1 MLKENSK
8 IVYDFVKAHDG
19 EDFTAQDI
27 ADATGLSVRSVNGI
41 VTSAF
46 QRHKDKDK
54 NEVPLMVRV
63 PAEIQDPE
71 TGLHKA
77 IKFIQ
82 LTDAGREFAEPSFFA
97 YWRNYDIINIRFHL
111 SNMQF
116 NSFLQSKSN

>member
-19 EDFTAQDI
+19 KDFTAQDI

-82 LTDAGREFAEPSFFA
+82 LTDAGREFNPDEE
-97 YWRNYDIINIRFHL
+97 D
-111 SNMQF
+111 
-116 NSFLQSKSN
+116 

>member
-8 IVYDFVKAHDG
+8 DVYDYVKAHDG
-19 EDFTAQDI
+19 ENFTAQDI

-54 NEVPLMVRV
+54 NEVPLMTRV
-63 PAEIQDPE
+63 PAEIEDAA

-77 IKFIQ
+77 VKFIQ
-82 LTDAGREFAEPSFFA
+82 LTDAGRAFDPEEEE
-97 YWRNYDIINIRFHL
+97 
-111 SNMQF
+111 
-116 NSFLQSKSN
+116 

>member
-19 EDFTAQDI
+19 EDFTAHDI

-82 LTDAGREFAEPSFFA
+82 LTDAGREFNPDEE
-97 YWRNYDIINIRFHL
+97 D
-111 SNMQF
+111 
-116 NSFLQSKSN
+116 

>member
-1 MLKENSK
+1 MALKENSK
-8 IVYDFVKAHDG
+8 LVFNFVKAHDG

-27 ADATGLSVRSVNGI
+27 ADATDLSVKAVNGI

-63 PAEIQDPE
+63 PAEIEDPA

-77 IKFIQ
+77 VKFIQ
-82 LTDAGREFAEPSFFA
+82 LTDAGREFDPDEE
-97 YWRNYDIINIRFHL
+97 
-111 SNMQF
+111 
-116 NSFLQSKSN
+116 

>member
-8 IVYDFVKAHDG
+8 IVFNFVKTHDG

-27 ADATGLSVRSVNGI
+27 ADATGLSVRTVNGI

-77 IKFIQ
+77 IKFIK
-82 LTDAGREFAEPSFFA
+82 LTDEGRA
-97 YWRNYDIINIRFHL
+97 
-111 SNMQF
+111 F
-116 NSFLQSKSN
+116 NPNEED

>member
-27 ADATGLSVRSVNGI
+27 VDATGLSLRSVNGI
-41 VTSAF
+41 ITSAF

-82 LTDAGREFAEPSFFA
+82 LTDAGREFDPNAE
-97 YWRNYDIINIRFHL
+97 D
-111 SNMQF
+111 
-116 NSFLQSKSN
+116 

>member
-1 MLKENSK
+1 MALKENSRT
-8 IVYDFVKAHDG
+8 VFDFVKAHDG

-27 ADATGLSVRSVNGI
+27 ADATGLSVRAVNGI

-63 PAEIQDPE
+63 PAEIEDAE

-77 IKFIQ
+77 VKFIQ
-82 LTDAGREFAEPSFFA
+82 LTDAGREFDPDEE
-97 YWRNYDIINIRFHL
+97 
-111 SNMQF
+111 
-116 NSFLQSKSN
+116 

>member
-27 ADATGLSVRSVNGI
+27 ADATGLSARSVNGI

-54 NEVPLMVRV
+54 NEVPLMIRV

-71 TGLHKA
+71 TGLHKP

-82 LTDAGREFAEPSFFA
+82 LTDAGRAFDPNAEDWFF
-97 YWRNYDIINIRFHL
+97 NYAVRVR
-111 SNMQF
+111 
-116 NSFLQSKSN
+116 